1 LLTPEK
7 LERLEQAGG
16 LCIISTHL
24 GKGFAGTQGLDPRV
38 RRVLEDLGRRPGWYV
53 PVSQMLDYLLET
65 QGKGRTLGAWK
76 AAMLEAKYIAGKLS
90 GA

>member
-1 LLTPEK
+1 
-7 LERLEQAGG
+7 
-16 LCIISTHL
+16 
-24 GKGFAGTQGLDPRV
+24 
-38 RRVLEDLGRRPGWYV
+38 VLEDLGRRPGWYV